1 MEMPSV
7 RESMQHSNRHQG
19 ALMTNPALS
28 LLGIRFP
35 VIQAPMAGVST
46 VPMAAAVSEAGGLG
60 SIAVGAGNPG
70 QARAAI
76 TELRGLTAK
85 PFNVNLFCHRPAQ
98 ADAAREER
106 WLEYLAPHFAE
117 TGAAPPAGLKE
128 IYKSFVD
135 DKEMLDVLL
144 TERPPVVSFH
154 FGLPPQQSIDAL
166 KRAGIILMACATT
179 PSEAMQIEQAGI
191 DLVVAQGVEAGG
203 HRGVFE
209 STGADAGIGTFA
221 LVRLLARSVKLPV
234 IAAGGIMDGQ
244 GIAAAMALG
253 ASAAQLGTAFILCPE
268 SSANAHYRARMKGPQ
283 VNDTRITDVISGRAA
298 RGLPN
303 KLFDEIGAS
312 GHPPVPDYPIAYDAV
327 KALSAAAAAK
337 GMQDYAV
344 NWAGQGAALARE
356 MSAADLVRVLVEELK
371 ATFPE

>member
-1 MEMPSV
+1 
-7 RESMQHSNRHQG
+7 
-19 ALMTNPALS
+19 MTNPALS

-35 VIQAPMAGVST
+35 IIQAPMAGVST
-46 VPMAAAVSEAGGLG
+46 VRMAAAVSEAGGLG
-60 SIAVGAGNPG
+60 SIAIGAGNPG

-166 KRAGIILMACATT
+166 KRAGIILMACATS

-371 ATFPE
+371 ASFPE